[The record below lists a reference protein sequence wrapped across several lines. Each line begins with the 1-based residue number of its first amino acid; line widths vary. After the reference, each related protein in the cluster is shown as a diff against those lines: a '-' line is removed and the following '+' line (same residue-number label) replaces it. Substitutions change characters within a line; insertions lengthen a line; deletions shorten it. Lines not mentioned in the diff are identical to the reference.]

1 MSALTAILL
10 LPLLLT
16 VLTTTLELGALRV
29 VAARARSAAD
39 LAALV
44 AVNDQ
49 DDAELAR
56 SGRLVPAAD
65 AEQVARDVFAA
76 NLEPIAAALAIPPGA
91 VAAQAVVRV
100 DAIPPTVSIRV
111 TVPIRTPVFGALFFR
126 PVTEVAISI
135 SGGAR

>member
-29 VAARARSAAD
+29 VAARVRSAAD
-39 LAALV
+39 VAVLV

-76 NLEPIAAALAIPPGA
+76 NLEPIAAALAISPGA
-91 VAAQAVVRV
+91 VAAQAVVRI
-100 DAIPPTVSIRV
+100 DTTPPTVSIRV
-111 TVPIRTPVFGALFFR
+111 TVPIRTPMFGALFFR
-126 PVTEVAISI
+126 PVTEVAITS